1 MKKVILINFFIVLSI
16 ILLLEIIFRFLNIVE
31 LQGYDKN
38 IFYQENNITLSKPN
52 KTFKV
57 FGKNSRTDE
66 DGFRIPLKNFSYDTN
81 KNFYLILGDS
91 VTYGVGVEEKDSFI
105 GILREKKNNLL
116 NTAISG
122 HNLESYLYI
131 LKKSNSKFKNK
142 IDKVIVFLC
151 LNDVASYQGVIL
163 KEELNKSKNKKN
175 FFEDYI
181 KKGLILKMNIFLRE
195 KSYIFVLTKGLFTN
209 PIKRHYDY
217 MNILYESEENLIKF
231 KKNIKKIREFSAS
244 NNLKL
249 EFVLLPYTYQIL
261 NKCDNKFLNSQNEIN
276 KIFSSLGLK
285 LNNYTN
291 EFCKKSNNNKLF
303 LPYDPVHLS
312 KYGHKYVSEL
322 LIRDK
327 IID

>member
-1 MKKVILINFFIVLSI
+1 MKKVILINFFIVISI
-16 ILLLEIIFRFLNIVE
+16 ILLLEIIIRFLNIVG

-38 IFYQENNITLSKPN
+38 IFYQENNITFSKPN

-57 FGKNSRTDE
+57 FGKKSRTDG

-91 VTYGVGVEEKDSFI
+91 VAYGVGVKEKDSFI

-131 LKKSNSKFKNK
+131 LEKSNSKFKNK
-142 IDKVIVFLC
+142 INKVIIFLC
-151 LNDVASYQGVIL
+151 LNDASSHQGVIP

-175 FFEDYI
+175 LFEDYI
-181 KKGLILKMNIFLRE
+181 KNDLILKMNVFLRE
-195 KSYIFVLTKGLFTN
+195 KSYLFVLIKGLFTN

-231 KKNIKKIREFSAS
+231 KKNIKKIHEFSAS

-261 NKCDNKFLNSQNEIN
+261 KNCDKQFLNPQNEIS
-276 KIFSSLGLK
+276 KIFTSLGLK
-285 LNNYTN
+285 INNYTN
-291 EFCKKSNNNKLF
+291 DFCKKSNNKKLF

-312 KYGHKYVSEL
+312 KYGHKYVSKL
-322 LIRDK
+322 LIKDK